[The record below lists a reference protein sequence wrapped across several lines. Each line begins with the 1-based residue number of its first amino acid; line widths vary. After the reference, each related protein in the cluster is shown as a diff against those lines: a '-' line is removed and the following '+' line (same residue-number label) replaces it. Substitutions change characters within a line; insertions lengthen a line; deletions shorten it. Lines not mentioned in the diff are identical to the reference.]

1 MTLRL
6 LMGRAGSGKTAL
18 CLREMEEEL
27 RRGQDGPSLIYLV
40 PEQAAFQAEY
50 ALATLPGLGGT
61 MRAQVLSF
69 RRLAWRVLQ
78 ETGGGRRLYIDDT
91 GKGMVLRKVLERHKS
106 SLEIFRHAGEKPG
119 LMHDLVQLYNEL
131 RRARISVF
139 QLKESWSKQVEEPGG
154 GLLGKKLKE
163 VALIMEEAEQE
174 LCARYVDA
182 EDTLLMMALK
192 LPQSLLTRGALVWV
206 DSFYGFT
213 QLEFLVL
220 ESLLRQVKEITV
232 TLCLERDYPLGETV
246 DELNPFYN
254 SAITCQHLQHLAK
267 TCGIAATQTVLQQ
280 KDGAPL
286 PRFKSNPPL
295 THLEQ
300 HLHSYPSIPFTS
312 DENTLSPPLC
322 LMAAPGR
329 RSEVEAVGREIIT
342 LVRDN
347 HYRFREI
354 AVVAHNLEQYEDLIV
369 PLFQDY
375 GIPLFFDQK
384 RTVLHHPLV
393 EFIRSALE
401 VVNGNWRPEAVFRC
415 IKSGFL
421 FPVPAEG
428 EQRQRWRDRAAM
440 LENYVLAFGIRGTHW
455 RGEQTW
461 SYTKRDT
468 LEQEDPSSSQNET
481 AFLEKID
488 RARRFFSKPLI
499 RFQEDFRSA
508 VLVKERVKALYAL
521 LESVSAGK
529 HLQLAAVQAREA
541 GEPEKSREHEQVYQ
555 GIMDLMDQLVEIMG
569 EEKVNAP
576 FFARLIDA
584 GLSAM
589 RLGLVPPSLDQVL
602 VGNLERTRPGR
613 LRALFLLGVN
623 DGVLPSRP
631 GGETIFSERERE
643 TLEAQGFPLSP
654 GPKRRLLDEEFH
666 IYIAL
671 TRAEERLW
679 VSYSLADTE
688 GRALLPSMLVTRLQ
702 ELFPGLVEKMPAV
715 EPPQG
720 DFATLDTVEEEI
732 AAAAVLPFVIH
743 PRQTLSHLA
752 VQLGRFK
759 DGKSLHPLWWE
770 VYNWYVCGGREKE
783 AFGRLL
789 GGLNYCNVEPALT
802 VQTSRKLYGSRLQA
816 SASRLE
822 RFRFCP
828 FAHYAAYGLRLQE
841 RAQYGIEAP
850 DTGRFFHVALRNVA
864 CVLQEQKR
872 HWSDCRQDE
881 LLHLV
886 STEVARLLPRVQQEI
901 LLSSRRYNHLA
912 KKMEETVGRAV
923 LYLAEHDRRS
933 AFKPLAVE
941 IGFGRDGELP
951 PLSLI
956 LPDGSPVD
964 VVGRIDRV
972 DGARSATG
980 SVYLRVIDYK
990 SGATDLSLVEI
1001 FHGLSMQLLL
1011 YLDAALNNA
1020 ALLFQSPIS
1029 PDKAVMPAGM
1039 FYFRVFDPLLRSSGP
1054 RTSDVIKTEL
1064 LKLFKLKGKILAEPA
1079 VVQLMDNELQSGHSK
1094 IIPAGLNKQGELY
1107 RGKSLFTAAEFEQL
1121 RRHIRS
1127 LVAETATQI
1136 LQGNLEISPFKL
1148 GRKKA
1153 CTYCSFK
1160 TVCQFDLLLQ
1170 ENSYRLLA
1178 DHRDGPFDPQRT
1190 RVT

>member
-6 LMGRAGSGKTAL
+6 LLGRAGSGKTAL
-18 CLREMEEEL
+18 CLQEMEAEL

-50 ALATLPGLGGT
+50 ALASLPGLGGT

-69 RRLAWRVLQ
+69 RRLAWRILQ
-78 ETGGGRRLYIDDT
+78 ETGGGRRLYIDDA

-106 SLEIFRHAGEKPG
+106 SLAIFRHAGEKPG
-119 LMHDLVQLYNEL
+119 LMHDLVLLYNEL

-139 QLKESWSKQVEEPGG
+139 QLKEAWSRQTEAPGAG
-154 GLLGKKLKE
+154 GLLGKKLQE

-174 LCARYVDA
+174 LCTHYVDA

-192 LPQSLLTRGALVWV
+192 LPQSFFARGALVWV
-206 DSFYGFT
+206 DGFYGFT

-220 ESLLRQVKEITV
+220 ESLLRQSGKMTL
-232 TLCLERDYPLGETV
+232 TLCLERDYPQGETV

-254 SAITCQHLQHLAK
+254 SAVTCQHLHHLAA
-267 TCGIAATQTVLQQ
+267 TCGIAATQTVLPQ
-280 KDGAPL
+280 KDSAL
-286 PRFKSNPPL
+286 MPRFKNNLPL
-295 THLEQ
+295 AHLEQ
-300 HLHSYPSIPFTS
+300 HLHSFPAIPFS
-312 DENTLSPPLC
+312 PDENANAWSPPIHLV
-322 LMAAPGR
+322 AAPGR
-329 RSEVEAVGREIIT
+329 RSEVEAVAREIVT
-342 LVRDN
+342 LVRDD

-369 PLFQDY
+369 PVFQDY
-375 GIPLFFDQK
+375 GIPLFLDQK

-401 VVNGNWRPEAVFRC
+401 VVNGNWHPEAVFRC

-421 FPVPAEG
+421 FPVLTEG

-440 LENYVLAFGIRGTHW
+440 LENYVLAFGIRGSHW
-455 RGEQTW
+455 RSEQAW
-461 SYTKRDT
+461 NYTKRDT
-468 LEQEDPSSSQNET
+468 LEQEDPDPSRNET

-488 RARRFFSKPLI
+488 RARRIFSEPLL
-499 RFQEDFRSA
+499 RFQDGFRA
-508 VLVKERVKALYAL
+508 ATLVKERVKVLYAL
-521 LESVSAGK
+521 LEVVSAGK
-529 HLQLAAVQAREA
+529 QLQLAAAQAREK
-541 GEPEKSREHEQVYQ
+541 GEPEKSREQEQVYQ
-555 GIMDLMDQLVEIMG
+555 GILDLMDQLVEIMG
-569 EEKVNAP
+569 EEKVNAT

-584 GLSAM
+584 GLSSL

-602 VGNLERTRPGR
+602 VGNLERTRPGK
-613 LRALFLLGVN
+613 LRALFLMGVN

-631 GGETIFSERERE
+631 GGEAIFSERERE
-643 TLEAQGFPLSP
+643 TLQAQGFPLSP
-654 GPKRRLLDEEFH
+654 GPKRRLLDEEFL

-671 TRAEERLW
+671 TRARDRLW
-679 VSYSLADTE
+679 VSYSLADAE
-688 GRALLPSMLVTRLQ
+688 GRALLPSMLFTRLQ
-702 ELFPGLVEKMPAV
+702 ELFPGLVEEMPAV
-715 EPPQG
+715 EPPG
-720 DFATLDTVEEEI
+720 DNYSPAETGEDEI
-732 AAAAVLPFVIH
+732 AAAASVLPFVFH

-752 VQLGRFK
+752 VQLGRWK

-770 VYNWYVCGGREKE
+770 VYNWYVCGGEKE
-783 AFGRLL
+783 ALRRLL
-789 GGLNYCNVEPALT
+789 GGLYFRNVETALT

-828 FAHYAAYGLRLQE
+828 FAHFAAYGLRLQQ
-841 RAQYGIEAP
+841 RAQYGLEAP
-850 DTGRFFHVALRNVA
+850 DMGRFFHVALRNVA
-864 CVLQEQKR
+864 CVLQEQQR
-872 HWSDCRQDE
+872 HWSDCKGDE

-886 STEVARLLPRVQQEI
+886 STEVEKLLPRMQREI

-941 IGFGRDGELP
+941 IGFGRDNELP
-951 PLSLI
+951 PLSLT

-972 DGARSATG
+972 DGARSAADNL
-980 SVYLRVIDYK
+980 YLRVIDYK
-990 SGATDLSLVEI
+990 SGATDLSLVEV
-1001 FHGLSMQLLL
+1001 FHGLSLQLLL
-1011 YLDAALNNA
+1011 YLDAALTNA
-1020 ALLFQSPIS
+1020 ALLFQSPVN
-1029 PDKAVMPAGM
+1029 PDAAIMPAGM

-1054 RTSDVIKTEL
+1054 CTPDNIEAEL

-1094 IIPAGLNKQGELY
+1094 IIPAGLSKKGELY
-1107 RGKSLFTAAEFEQL
+1107 RVKSLLTAAEFEQL
-1121 RRHIRS
+1121 RHHIRS
-1127 LVAETATQI
+1127 LVAETATGI
-1136 LQGNLEISPFKL
+1136 LQGSLDISPFKL
-1148 GRKKA
+1148 GQKKA
-1153 CTYCSFK
+1153 CTYCLYK
-1160 TVCQFDLLLQ
+1160 PVCQFDLLLK
-1170 ENSYRLLA
+1170 ENCFRLL
-1178 DHRDGPFDPQRT
+1178 GSSVEFPNQS
-1190 RVT
+1190 